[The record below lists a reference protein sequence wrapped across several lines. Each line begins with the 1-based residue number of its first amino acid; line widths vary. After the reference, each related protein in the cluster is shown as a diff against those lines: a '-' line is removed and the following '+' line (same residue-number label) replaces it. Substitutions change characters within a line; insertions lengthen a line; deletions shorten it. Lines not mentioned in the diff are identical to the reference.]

1 MCDNF
6 ATESG
11 KVGFGWGCSSLL
23 HTCVPVPPGL
33 PSVVVSV
40 RPVDPVLEAEA
51 AGSPGGGTEPAC
63 PPDDGV
69 RSRGLVLAL
78 PSGLL
83 LVPGLCGRCEPVGV
97 SPLFPCGPLVLDGG
111 LLCLLPVWGGGE
123 FLSLECVNVPP
134 VCGGRLVRAL
144 SSVVYVGG
152 GSLSLVCLSVR
163 GDARGGGEYPSLGYV
178 FVRGGGESLSVRC
191 VLVRGGG
198 EGLLLWRVFPRGGGE
213 FLPV

>member
-23 HTCVPVPPGL
+23 HTCVPLPPGF
-33 PSVVVSV
+33 PSVVVAV

-51 AGSPGGGTEPAC
+51 ADPPGGGTEPAC

-69 RSRGLVLAL
+69 WSRGLVLAL

-83 LVPGLCGRCEPVGV
+83 LVPGLCGLCEPVGV
-97 SPLFPCGPLVLDGG
+97 SPLFRCGPPVLGG
-111 LLCLLPVWGGGE
+111 GVLCLLPVWGGGE
-123 FLSLECVNVPP
+123 FLSLECVYALP
-134 VCGGRLVRAL
+134 VCGGGLCSSLVRAL
-144 SSVVYVGG
+144 SSYAYGGG
-152 GSLSLVCLSVR
+152 GSLPLTCLSVR

-178 FVRGGGESLSVRC
+178 FMRGGGESLSV
-191 VLVRGGG
+191 
-198 EGLLLWRVFPRGGGE
+198 
-213 FLPV
+213 